1 MSVSFSEIC
10 YWSGSGEHYWLSKI
24 NLHTTALC
32 QMILLLSLRPSL
44 SATEQWQEAVEVEE
58 LKELFFFFFAGSF
71 TCLATGQTGQTNTTP
86 QKAQR
91 AREWV
96 PPAPATTNSAEL
108 HREFLAESCLLSVSY
123 PPLQHC
129 CSWTKKNT
137 PKRCPCKCKWLTVKC
152 VFILARVIWQA
163 WN

>member
-1 MSVSFSEIC
+1 MPNDPLALSQTQFVCNRAMTGS
-10 YWSGSGEHYWLSKI
+10 SGSRG
-24 NLHTTALC
+24 
-32 QMILLLSLRPSL
+32 
-44 SATEQWQEAVEVEE
+44 VERIV
-58 LKELFFFFFAGSF
+58 FFFFFAGSF

-152 VFILARVIWQA
+152 VFILARVI
-163 WN
+163 